1 MFLRKKI
8 VKGVAAGVGLASE
21 SITAYKTNRRSQNA
35 SPTEEHSSESST
47 TTPSIP
53 QHEHQHEQI
62 MEEQHEAEWELDEVQ
77 DQLHH
82 DSPPEYTPT
91 QDVDQ
96 LARAFLESHPAAYS
110 VPAGHPQLSYPVILP
125 QRRPRS
131 RKRGFI
137 RAYAPVLDEFGI
149 EQAMFIDFLETSN
162 KACQAAGWI
171 AAINLASIGTMF
183 MPSAI
188 GIAVS
193 IMIQVGT
200 DVAIAAENRRKTNTY
215 FDKIN
220 QEMFHPRGLH
230 CLVMTWKPESD
241 SPCVSFDL
249 NSAISNSVDHGGSGW
264 MNKMKHKYKSSDGK
278 TYGNLPFPET
288 APLVFPDLDELA
300 VQSPDAEKKLKEAN
314 SRRAF
319 VAHYLDRR
327 GQAEFVRFSI
337 LNSVCFVAMGQL
349 MVNQIMENPTSDLNK
364 APKPEFT
371 SRYADPSHPASSGSL
386 MGLVTGGHITGDQIR
401 PMRGRGG
408 GLGGS
413 FLGRGPI
420 GQVIS
425 GVQASRSRSTGG
437 SDQPQS
443 QHREYGQ
450 SPGGFGLG
458 SRNPR
463 EGLLGG
469 GMKKMLKSNVMY
481 LMIVNLPSEEEMR
494 HAREMLHC

>member
-1 MFLRKKI
+1 MFLRKTI
-8 VKGVAAGVGLASE
+8 IKGVASGVGLASE
-21 SITAYKTNRRSQNA
+21 SITAYKANRKSQNE
-35 SPTEEHSSESST
+35 SPAEETSPESST
-47 TTPSIP
+47 TPPSAP
-53 QHEHQHEQI
+53 QHEYQHEREREVEHEQI
-62 MEEQHEAEWELDEVQ
+62 MEEQHEAEWELDEAQ

-110 VPAGHPQLSYPVILP
+110 VPAGHPQLPYPVILP

-137 RAYAPVLDEFGI
+137 RAYAPVLDGFGI
-149 EQAMFIDFLETSN
+149 DQAMFIDFLETSN

-171 AAINLASIGTMF
+171 GAINLASIGTMF
-183 MPSAI
+183 LPSAI

-193 IMIQVGT
+193 VMIQIGT
-200 DVAIAAENRRKTNTY
+200 DVAIVAENRRKTNTY

-300 VQSPDAEKKLKEAN
+300 AQSPDAEKKLKEAN

-319 VAHYLDRR
+319 MADYLDRR
-327 GQAEFVRFSI
+327 GQAEF
-337 LNSVCFVAMGQL
+337 
-349 MVNQIMENPTSDLNK
+349 IMENPTSDLNK

-386 MGLVTGGHITGDQIR
+386 MGLVTGGHFTGDQIR
-401 PMRGRGG
+401 PTRALGG
-408 GLGGS
+408 GLGGG

-420 GQVIS
+420 GQIIS

-443 QHREYGQ
+443 QHGEDGQ

-481 LMIVNLPSEEEMR
+481 LMIVNLPKEEEMR
-494 HAREMLHC
+494 QAREMLRP